1 MPVGSS
7 TQTQDDEQSGEVKKP
22 PTQQQADDEALH
34 PDQGSH
40 LVFSP
45 AKLGLEPEE
54 CLLVCEKESL
64 KRSDDPLLDLQI
76 QAGMAQQVLG
86 ATLLPAHISHH
97 VA

>member
-7 TQTQDDEQSGEVKKP
+7 PKPKTMSRAVKFKEA
-22 PTQQQADDEALH
+22 TNQQQADDEALH

-76 QAGMAQQVLG
+76 QAGMA
-86 ATLLPAHISHH
+86 
-97 VA
+97 